1 MVPLNF
7 IYKKLLMDGSVNAY
21 LRAHEEICLK
31 WHLQVTY
38 KATTP
43 FERQISAMVI
53 STAVGNQ
60 AKNVNC
66 EI

>member
-1 MVPLNF
+1 
-7 IYKKLLMDGSVNAY
+7 MDGSVNAY

-31 WHLQVTY
+31 WHLQVPC